1 MNIQYGKKIDN
12 KERTAVRGVLIKD
25 NLIGVIKV
33 DKYDCYIF
41 PGGGVDEGEN
51 LEEALIRELQE
62 EAGFEVIVKEHLLT
76 TETAEWKFTHINH
89 FYLCDI
95 IGDKE
100 MSHTEEEIDLGIHFE
115 WVSIDELYM
124 YYLNLETDNR
134 FGSQNAEVQKSIRSR
149 GFLLM
154 SLLNKKLGLELEE
167 LWLGKS
173 VNMVFDRP
181 SNGERV
187 NYGYIEGIYS
197 LDGDEVDCYYLD
209 VLEPLK
215 EAQGRVIAVV
225 KRSDDVEDKLVVSNK
240 RFRVEEIA
248 ELINFNEQYFDSEI
262 IMEEYDGDN

>member
-1 MNIQYGKKIDN
+1 
-12 KERTAVRGVLIKD
+12 
-25 NLIGVIKV
+25 
-33 DKYDCYIF
+33 
-41 PGGGVDEGEN
+41 
-51 LEEALIRELQE
+51 
-62 EAGFEVIVKEHLLT
+62 
-76 TETAEWKFTHINH
+76 
-89 FYLCDI
+89 
-95 IGDKE
+95 
-100 MSHTEEEIDLGIHFE
+100 
-115 WVSIDELYM
+115 
-124 YYLNLETDNR
+124 
-134 FGSQNAEVQKSIRSR
+134 
-149 GFLLM
+149 M
-154 SLLNKKLGLELEE
+154 SLLNKKLALELEE